1 MASPPGVTSW
11 GVPEDSL
18 HYEWGSRGATGVIMF
33 DISGFVET
41 VLYAAV
47 SRAG

>member
-1 MASPPGVTSW
+1 MASPSGVTSW
-11 GVPEDSL
+11 GVLEDSL
-18 HYEWGSRGATGVIMF
+18 HYEWVSGGATGLIMF
-33 DISGFVET
+33 DTSCFVGT